1 MSQNWSQANYGIS
14 GQPVSVGNAT
24 IDSMTKKVTA
34 SAPQMQIFNGYESI
48 TFNPTFVNP
57 PPSYAETTNAQPIQT
72 KISIPVNVCEGEV
85 RSALNDFVSENCC
98 FGSNPANQLIIEDII
113 TNNVFHVC
121 LTNISYFKYVLNY
134 YF

>member
-1 MSQNWSQANYGIS
+1 MPIETQIAISANI
-14 GQPVSVGNAT
+14 
-24 IDSMTKKVTA
+24 
-34 SAPQMQIFNGYESI
+34 
-48 TFNPTFVNP
+48 
-57 PPSYAETTNAQPIQT
+57 
-72 KISIPVNVCEGEV
+72 CEDEV

-98 FGSNPANQLIIEDII
+98 FGSNPANRMIIRDII

>member
-48 TFNPTFVNP
+48 TFNP
-57 PPSYAETTNAQPIQT
+57 
-72 KISIPVNVCEGEV
+72 SICY
-85 RSALNDFVSENCC
+85 LL
-98 FGSNPANQLIIEDII
+98 SNFNL
-113 TNNVFHVC
+113 
-121 LTNISYFKYVLNY
+121 
-134 YF
+134 